1 MNSRG
6 AVVSWLNGPAMKIRA
21 KHKQA
26 IELLSSGM
34 AIGECAQ
41 AVGVS
46 ARSIYNW
53 MDDQDFSELL
63 RKRTS
68 EKIERLNV
76 RSIMASDKALS
87 VLLDGLESRSESIRI
102 RSASIIKRGMANAIE
117 AFDLYSQI
125 ARIEE
130 KVDRLALRR

>member
-1 MNSRG
+1 
-6 AVVSWLNGPAMKIRA
+6 MKIRA
-21 KHKQA
+21 RHKQA

-41 AVGVS
+41 EVGVS

-53 MDDQDFSELL
+53 MDDQEFSSLL

-68 EKIERLNV
+68 DKIERLNV